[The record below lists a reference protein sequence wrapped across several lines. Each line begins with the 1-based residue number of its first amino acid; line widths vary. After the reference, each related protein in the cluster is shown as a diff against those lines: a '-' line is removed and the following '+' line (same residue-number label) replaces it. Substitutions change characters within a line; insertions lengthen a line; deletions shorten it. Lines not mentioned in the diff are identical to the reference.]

1 MGGGGRGA
9 GGRVGGLHQR
19 DFFLYPVDFRAFE
32 SYQYLLTVA
41 LMVGGL

>member
-1 MGGGGRGA
+1 MGGGE
-9 GGRVGGLHQR
+9 GGGGHLHQR